1 MTSTGTKRLGF
12 AIAVSAMIAGVA
24 GAQEP
29 IKVRVGYEGFS
40 MTSGP
45 LVYADKQGIFK
56 RFGLDVTPI
65 YIEGGSTLTQSVVG
79 RSIDI
84 AQNGYTPAISAA
96 VEGADIV
103 VIGGISNRLPF
114 QLVVK
119 NSVTSGE
126 MLKGNS
132 M

>member
-12 AIAVSAMIAGVA
+12 AIAVSAMIAGA
-24 GAQEP
+24 AAAQEP

-65 YIEGGSTLTQSVVG
+65 YIEGGSTPTQSVVG

-84 AQNGYTPAISAA
+84 AQNGYPPALMAA
-96 VEGADIV
+96 VQSALNGRTA
-103 VIGGISNRLPF
+103 R
-114 QLVVK
+114 
-119 NSVTSGE
+119 
-126 MLKGNS
+126 
-132 M
+132 